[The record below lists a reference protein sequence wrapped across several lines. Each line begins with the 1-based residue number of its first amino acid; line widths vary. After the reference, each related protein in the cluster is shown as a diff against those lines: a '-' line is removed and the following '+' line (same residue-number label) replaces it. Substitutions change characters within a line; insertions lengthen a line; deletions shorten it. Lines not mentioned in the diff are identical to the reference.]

1 MLGLTDIMQRLP
13 DSTWMGEPLV
23 GGLALFPGSLGMRL
37 LWELVCLSVHDTLLQ
52 LSLGY
57 GYCKCIRQ
65 HCG

>member
-37 LWELVCLSVHDTLLQ
+37 LWELVCLPPLNQFATVINL
-52 LSLGY
+52 
-57 GYCKCIRQ
+57 R
-65 HCG
+65 